1 MIEGQCQDKKSLRV
15 IDGRCADWGE
25 LARDC
30 VGFANSHGGK
40 LLIGIEDDQ
49 TAPPPVQTVRDQHLD
64 SIRRRIP
71 QLTTNVGL
79 DAQRKTAANG
89 GEYIELQVFP
99 CRQTVA
105 STTDGRYFVRVGD
118 ATCPLMPE
126 DLLRFASEKSAYSWE
141 TAVPRKVPRKDIDR
155 DKWDAFRQAL
165 AGTDRV
171 SGFVKEKNNDELMDY
186 YLFAD
191 GEWLTNLGVLWVG
204 QRSDRA
210 RLLYA
215 PSVQFIRYD
224 DSENKVLKKI
234 WDDFSLNPQEL
245 IREIWELDVWR
256 EGEEVSEGL
265 FRKMVPRFD
274 GDVIRELVA
283 NALVHRP
290 YTTHGDIFINLYP
303 DRVEIHNP
311 GRLPLGVTPRN
322 ILHTSVKRNIHLA
335 KVFYDLKLME
345 QEGSGYDKM
354 YEALALAAKKPP
366 VVEEG
371 ADRVS
376 VTVGSRI
383 LNRDVLRFM
392 ESISKQYDLRQ
403 KERIALGLLA
413 QHGSLTALEF
423 SKVLELEE
431 QQERLRDWVGRL
443 LEWGIV
449 TAKGRTRAKEYRV
462 ELRVLEEHP
471 YNGPTT
477 LKAIESH
484 RLRELFL
491 EDVRRHPAS
500 AIGEIHARIGQE
512 IPIRKVRAI
521 KDRLLDEQL
530 IVKQGDKRWARY
542 SINGKVKTGNRNG

>member
-1 MIEGQCQDKKSLRV
+1 MIEGQEQDKKSLRV
-15 IDGRCADWGE
+15 IVGKTADWNE

-40 LLIGIEDDQ
+40 LFVGIEDDQ
-49 TAPPPVQTVRDQHLD
+49 AGPPRDQSITDQHLD
-64 SIRRRIP
+64 AIRKRIP
-71 QLTTNVGL
+71 QLTTNVGI
-79 DAQRKTAANG
+79 DAQKKGAPNG
-89 GEYIELQVFP
+89 GEFIELQVFP

-105 STTDGRYFVRVGD
+105 STSDGRYFVRVGD
-118 ATCPLMPE
+118 ATCPVMPE
-126 DLLRFASEKSAYSWE
+126 DLLRFAAEKSAYSWE
-141 TAVPRKVPRKDIDR
+141 TAVPRKVSRKDIDR
-155 DKWDAFRQAL
+155 DKWDAFREAL

-171 SGFVKEKNNDELMDY
+171 SDFVKEKNNDELLDY

-204 QRSDRA
+204 RRMDRA

-224 DSENKVLKKI
+224 DLGNKILKKV
-234 WDDFSLNPQEL
+234 WDDFSMNPQEL
-245 IREIWELDVWR
+245 VRQIWEMDVWR

-274 GDVIRELVA
+274 GDVIRELIA

-290 YTTHGDIFINLYP
+290 YTTRGDIFINLHP

-322 ILHTSVKRNIHLA
+322 ILHASVKRNIHLA

-371 ADRVS
+371 ADRVA

-383 LNRDVLRFM
+383 LNRNVLRFM
-392 ESISKQYDLRQ
+392 ESVSKQYDLRQ
-403 KERIALGLLA
+403 KECIALGMLA

-423 SKVLELEE
+423 SKLLELEG

-443 LEWGIV
+443 LEWKLV
-449 TAKGRTRAKEYRV
+449 HTKGRTRATEYRV
-462 ELRVLEEHP
+462 DLHVLKDHP

-477 LKAIESH
+477 LKAIEAH
-484 RLRELFL
+484 RLRELVL
-491 EDVRRHPAS
+491 ADVRIHPES
-500 AIGEIHARIGQE
+500 AYGDIHRRIGLE
-512 IPIRKVRAI
+512 IPELKVKRMLYALA
-521 KDRLLDEQL
+521 DEGLLLAHGE
-530 IVKQGDKRWARY
+530 KRWRRY
-542 SINGKVKTGNRNG
+542 SINTKRKNEI

>member
-1 MIEGQCQDKKSLRV
+1 MIEGQEQDKKSLRV
-15 IDGRCADWGE
+15 IVGKSADWNE

-30 VGFANSHGGK
+30 VGFANSLGGK
-40 LLIGIEDDQ
+40 LFIGIEDDQ
-49 TAPPPVQTVRDQHLD
+49 EEPAPDQSIKDQHLE
-64 SIRRRIP
+64 SIRKRIP
-71 QLTTNVGL
+71 QLTINVGIEAL
-79 DAQRKTAANG
+79 RKTAGNG

-99 CRQTVA
+99 CRQTMA
-105 STTDGRYFVRVGD
+105 STTDGRYYVRMSD
-118 ATCPLMPE
+118 QTCPLMPE
-126 DLLRFASEKSAYSWE
+126 DLLRYASEKSAYSWE
-141 TAVPRKVPRKDIDR
+141 TAVPRKVSRKDIDR
-155 DKWDAFRQAL
+155 DKWDAFRESL
-165 AGTDRV
+165 AKTDRV
-171 SGFVKEKNNDELMDY
+171 SDFVKEKNNDELMDY
-186 YLFAD
+186 YLFTD
-191 GEWLTNLGVLWVG
+191 GEWLTNLGILWVG
-204 QRSDRA
+204 RRNDRA

-224 DSENKVLKKI
+224 EAGNKIFKKV
-234 WDDFSLNPQEL
+234 WDDFSMNPQEL
-245 IREIWELDVWR
+245 VRQIWELDVWK

-274 GDVIRELVA
+274 GDVIRELMA

-290 YTTHGDIFINLYP
+290 YTTRGDIFINLHP
-303 DRVEIHNP
+303 DRIEIHNP

-371 ADRVS
+371 PDRVS

-383 LNRDVLRFM
+383 LNRNVLRFM
-392 ESISKQYDLRQ
+392 ESVSAQYDLRQ

-423 SKVLELEE
+423 SRLLELED

-443 LEWGIV
+443 LDWGLV
-449 TAKGRTRAKEYRV
+449 HTKGKTRATEYRV
-462 ELRVLEEHP
+462 DLEVLEKHP

-477 LKAIESH
+477 LKAIEPH

-491 EDVRRHPAS
+491 EDVRRHPGS
-500 AIGEIHARIGQE
+500 SIGEIHGRIGEE
-512 IPIRKVRAI
+512 IPMRKVRAM
-521 KDRLLDEQL
+521 KDRLLADKK
-530 IVKQGDKRWARY
+530 IVKEGDKRWARY
-542 SINGKVKTGNRNG
+542 SMNTQSKGG